1 MFKKVSSGEIQDIID
16 RLGMESKELKNR
28 NLSFQRK
35 GERGEEIRSLIYYLI
50 TWLEWQKYRK
60 RDYHQRI
67 ERNKAK
73 ENNQSIDKEK
83 EKR

>member
-1 MFKKVSSGEIQDIID
+1 MFKKVSSEEIQSIIE
-16 RLGMESKELKNR
+16 RLDMELKELKDK

-35 GERGEEIRSLIYYLI
+35 EERREEIRSLIYYLI

-73 ENNQSIDKEK
+73 EDNQSK
-83 EKR
+83 

>member
-1 MFKKVSSGEIQDIID
+1 MFKKVSSEEIQSIID
-16 RLGMESKELKNR
+16 RLGMESKELKDK

-35 GERGEEIRSLIYYLI
+35 GERGEEVKALIAYLI

-73 ENNQSIDKEK
+73 EDNQSK
-83 EKR
+83 

>member
-1 MFKKVSSGEIQDIID
+1 MFKKVSSEEIQSIID
-16 RLGMESKELKNR
+16 RLRMESKELKDK

-60 RDYHQRI
+60 RDYHRRI

-73 ENNQSIDKEK
+73 ENNQSVDQEGK
-83 EKR
+83 KR